1 MQWPD
6 RTVIAANEREK
17 RLLTPK
23 VLGTREVT
31 LAPKLV
37 KRDAAWGWEAGLG
50 QTSKHSSLHSQV
62 AKYSQNVIFFS
73 QEKQKISI
81 LMRNLPSFKYRQFI

>member
-6 RTVIAANEREK
+6 RTVIPANEREK
-17 RLLTPK
+17 RLLTQK

-31 LAPKLV
+31 LAPKFV
-37 KRDAAWGWEAGLG
+37 KRAAWGWEARLG
-50 QTSKHSSLHSQV
+50 QTRKPSSLHSQV
-62 AKYSQNVIFFS
+62 AKYSQNVVFFP
-73 QEKQKISI
+73 QEKQKIWI